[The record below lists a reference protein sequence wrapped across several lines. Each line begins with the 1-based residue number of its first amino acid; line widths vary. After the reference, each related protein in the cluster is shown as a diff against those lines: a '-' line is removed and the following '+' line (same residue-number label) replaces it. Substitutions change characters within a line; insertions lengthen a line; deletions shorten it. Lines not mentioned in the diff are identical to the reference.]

1 MATARQRLK
10 EAWGGRARRCL
21 LQRRA
26 FVAWKAVVAV
36 QYSQACKLQV
46 VAS

>member
-1 MATARQRLK
+1 MATARQRVK
-10 EAWGGRARRCL
+10 EAWGARARQCL

-26 FVAWKAVVAV
+26 FAAWKAVVAV

-46 VAS
+46 S

>member
-10 EAWGGRARRCL
+10 DAWGAKARRCL

-36 QYSQACKLQV
+36 QYIQACKLQV
-46 VAS
+46 VAA